1 MATDAHLVLVPGAG
15 SDPAYWSALRA
26 ALADRGSASTA
37 VDLPCTDPA
46 AQLED
51 YAEVVAA
58 AVRSAD
64 EVPVTV
70 VAHSFGAFTAPLVA
84 DLAPLVRIVLVAP
97 MIPAPGE
104 PASEWWAATGQPAAH
119 EAAVRAAGLDPPLEA
134 EELFYN
140 TCTAAQRREATG
152 WDRDQAEA
160 PFVQP
165 WPGRSWP
172 AVPTEVVALA
182 DDLLFPPGFLAQ
194 VARHRLGL
202 PIRTSPGGHMGMVSH
217 PAELAGVLLGGAVNA
232 RAEPPAPPP
241 SGTDR

>member
-15 SDPAYWSALRA
+15 SDPAYWGALRA
-26 ALADRGSASTA
+26 ALAERGAASTA

-51 YAEVVAA
+51 YAESVAA
-58 AVRSAD
+58 AVRSAG

-70 VAHSFGAFTAPLVA
+70 VAHSFGAFTAPLVP
-84 DLAPLVRIVLVAP
+84 DLVPFARLVLVAP

-104 PASEWWAATGQPAAH
+104 SASEWWAATGQPAAH
-119 EAAVRAAGLDPPLEA
+119 GAAVNAAGLRPPLDP

-140 TCTAAQRREATG
+140 TCTASQRREAAD

-165 WPGRSWP
+165 WPGRAWP

-182 DDLLFPPGFLAQ
+182 DDLLFPPAFLAQ
-194 VARHRLGL
+194 VARDRLGL
-202 PIRTSPGGHMGMVSH
+202 PTRSSPGGHMGMVSH
-217 PAELAGVLLGGAVNA
+217 PAELAEVLLGGAVNA
-232 RAEPPAPPP
+232 RAEPPAPPV